1 MALLQPI
8 VKDKLYVRGFDLIR
22 PIAAFSVIW
31 IHGCETSLW
40 TKKLNAL
47 NEYAVPV
54 FIAISFFLFA
64 GQVVSGRLQ
73 HYGEMAAVR
82 FKRLMIPFFIWTLI
96 YLAIRYAKSAY
107 LHVPFEVPL
116 VSTFLFKG
124 SSYQLWYLPNLFYL
138 FLIFFPFLK
147 IAGQN
152 VRKANLTL
160 MTVIIIAMVIIFSNN
175 AGVQEADW
183 FTKHLRLYF
192 VPSLVS
198 ASIGMLYYLNYNT
211 IKSRYDGTARVL
223 TPILVALLF
232 IAQYFKP
239 HLFVS
244 FLFIGVL
251 FAWVLYQVKVDNR
264 FIKRLSDNSMGIYLV
279 HGIYMEGIKTGLGI
293 AGHPVSG
300 FAPTVG
306 LIVLVY
312 ALSFVTSDIMSRNSA
327 LRKYFMGN

>member
-8 VKDKLYVRGFDLIR
+8 VKDKLYIRGFDLIR
-22 PIAAFSVIW
+22 PIAAFSVVW
-31 IHGCETSLW
+31 IHGCETSFW
-40 TKKLNAL
+40 TKRLNGL

-54 FIAISFFLFA
+54 FIAISFFLFT
-64 GQVVSGRLQ
+64 GQVLSGRLQ
-73 HYGEMAAVR
+73 HYREMAVAR

-96 YLAIRYAKSAY
+96 YLAIRYAKSMY
-107 LHVPFEVPL
+107 LHEPFEVPL

-147 IAGQN
+147 VAGQN

-160 MTVIIIAMVIIFSNN
+160 MTVIIIALVIIFSNN

-183 FTKHLRLYF
+183 FTRHLRLYF

-211 IKSRYDGTARVL
+211 IKSKYDGTARVL
-223 TPILVALLF
+223 VPLLAALLF
-232 IAQYFKP
+232 IAQYFQP

-244 FLFIGVL
+244 LLFIAVL
-251 FAWVLYQVKVDNR
+251 FAWVLYQVNINSS

-279 HGIYMEGIKTGLGI
+279 HGIFLEGIKTGLSV
-293 AGHPVSG
+293 AKHPVSG
-300 FAPTVG
+300 FLPTVG

-312 ALSFVTSDIMSRNSA
+312 ALSFITSDVMSRNST

>member
-8 VKDKLYVRGFDLIR
+8 VKDKLYVKGFDLIR
-22 PIAAFSVIW
+22 PIAAFSVVW
-31 IHGCETSLW
+31 IHGCETNLW
-40 TKKLNAL
+40 TKKLNGL

-64 GQVVSGRLQ
+64 SQVAGGRLQ
-73 HYGEMAAVR
+73 SFNEMASAR

-96 YLAIRYAKSAY
+96 YLGIRYAKSVY
-107 LHVPFEVPL
+107 MKEPFELSPVQM
-116 VSTFLFKG
+116 FLFKG

-147 IAGQN
+147 VAGQN

-160 MTVIIIAMVIIFSNN
+160 MTVVIIALVIIFSNN
-175 AGVQEADW
+175 AGVQQADW

-211 IKSRYDGTARVL
+211 IKSRYDRTAQILV
-223 TPILVALLF
+223 PILAGLLF

-251 FAWVLYQVKVDNR
+251 FAWVLYQVKVENR
-264 FIKRLSDNSMGIYLV
+264 FMKRLSDNSMGIYLV
-279 HGIYMEGIKTGLGI
+279 HGIFLEGIKTGLGI
-293 AGHPVSG
+293 AKHPVSG
-300 FAPTVG
+300 FLPTV
-306 LIVLVY
+306 LVIIVAYL
-312 ALSFVTSDIMSRNSA
+312 LSFATSDIMSRNSI